1 MAAEPKDVPSPDEA
15 ADPPAS
21 LLAMET
27 LEQIKVRAELAVPG
41 AKVDIVPNPG
51 PAQQSSLLLDN
62 EHALAVARFLRDDP
76 ALRLDFCSNAT
87 GVDWLDRR
95 VKKTLKVK
103 KVVDGEEK
111 EVDETTEEFFPGY
124 LEAVYHLYS
133 MTHKHGPVIIRMR
146 TTDRAEGA
154 HLPSLT
160 PVYRS
165 AEFQEREIFDLY
177 GVNFDGHPDLRR
189 ILMWDE
195 FEDYPM
201 RKDYR
206 EPDDYE
212 FEPTPHDDVLEK
224 ARNHYAARPQLDGA
238 ENITAQQ

>member
-1 MAAEPKDVPSPDEA
+1 MT
-15 ADPPAS
+15 
-21 LLAMET
+21 MES
-27 LEQIKVRAELAVPG
+27 LEQIKTRVEAAVPG
-41 AKVDIVPNPG
+41 AKIDIIPNPG
-51 PAQQSSLLLDN
+51 PAQQSSLLIDN
-62 EHALAVARFLRDDP
+62 EHAAAVARFLRDDS

-87 GVDWLDRR
+87 GVDWLDRT
-95 VKKTLKVK
+95 VKKTVKVK
-103 KVVDGEEK
+103 KMVDGEEK
-111 EVDETTEEFFPGY
+111 EIDETTEEFFPGY

-146 TTDRAEGA
+146 TADRAENA
-154 HLPSLT
+154 RLPSLT

-177 GVNFDGHPDLRR
+177 GVRFDGHPDLRR

-195 FEDYPM
+195 FVDYPM

-212 FEPTPHDDVLEK
+212 YEPTPHDDVLEK
-224 ARNHYAARPQLDGA
+224 TKMHYSARPQLDGA
-238 ENITAQQ
+238 ENITAQP